1 MSTVA
6 KTGKGLTVSSVIWV
20 RRHDDG
26 ERFGVE
32 ERGIEHAL
40 LMFRY
45 VTDCH
50 GLDAMAR
57 KS

>member
-6 KTGKGLTVSSVIWV
+6 KMGKGLTVSSVIWV

-26 ERFGVE
+26 EKFGVE

-45 VTDCH
+45 VTDYH

-57 KS
+57 